1 MSVERNTGGHNIFEE
16 LKRFKEERER
26 LNWEGSFSEYLEKVI
41 ENPNTAKS
49 AHQMAYSA
57 ITSRPDFFTTGK
69 NALFGAEKTT
79 ERFIDVLKAGA
90 QGLEVG
96 KRIVILVGPPGS
108 GKSTLVNGTK
118 RGIEEYSRTDEG
130 ALYAI
135 ADCPMHEDPLHLI
148 PADMRPSFEDNYG
161 IEIEGDLCP
170 HCEDKYG
177 ETMSVKDV
185 ANIGIKRITLSE
197 KDRVGIGTFKPSD
210 PKSQDITEL
219 VGSVDL
225 SKLGEFGTASD
236 PKAYRFDGE
245 LNIANRGIMEFVEML
260 KSDERFLYTLLDLTQ
275 DKAIKAP
282 RFPNIYADEVILA
295 HSNLTEYYS
304 YVNDP
309 KNEALRDRM
318 IVIPAPYTLRVSDES
333 KIHEKLIGESEQV
346 KKSSVHISPQAL
358 ETAATFS
365 VLSRLMPSKKYSK
378 VQKLKIYDGQETDGL
393 TQRDIR
399 ELQDENKAEGMTGI
413 SPRFVIDS
421 LSTAL
426 TKQDKECLTP
436 IDTLRALRDN
446 LDYHP
451 HTRDMKKEDRD
462 ALLEDL
468 ASAKQEF
475 DEKAKQTIQK
485 AFVYSFE
492 DTSKSLSENYLD
504 NVVAFCNKTKLLDP
518 FTGEEL
524 EPDETMMRS
533 IEEQIGVSDN
543 GKKEFRNEL
552 LIRMASVSRRGT
564 QFNYKSHPRLKE
576 AIEKKLFA
584 DLKDVIKLT
593 TSSKIPNED
602 QKERIQGVERTLV
615 EDEGYCQHC
624 AGEMIRY
631 VGTLLSRT

>member
-41 ENPNTAKS
+41 ENPNIAKS

-57 ITSRPDFFTTGK
+57 VTSRPDFFTTGK

-79 ERFIDVLKAGA
+79 ERFIDVLKAGS

-148 PADMRPSFEDNYG
+148 PTDMRSSFEENYG
-161 IEIEGDLCP
+161 IQIEGDLCP

-185 ANIGIKRITLSE
+185 ANIDIKRIALSE

-413 SPRFVIDS
+413 SPRFIIDS

-426 TKQDKECLTP
+426 TKQDKQCLTP

-475 DEKAKQTIQK
+475 DEKAKKAIQK

-564 QFNYKSHPRLKE
+564 QFDYKSHPRLKE
-576 AIEKKLFA
+576 AVEKKLFA

-624 AGEMIRY
+624 ASEMIRY